1 MVQQEGDV
9 QEEVKEI
16 TVQEVELAAE
26 SEVQVMEAEQEK
38 VEVLEELVQGV
49 E

>member
-16 TVQEVELAAE
+16 TVQEVELPAE

>member
-1 MVQQEGDV
+1 MPELVQQEGDV

-16 TVQEVELAAE
+16 SVQEAELPAE

-38 VEVLEELVQGV
+38 VAV
-49 E
+49 